1 MPAMPTEHLDRKGQ
15 PQIPMTLYTVIPTR
29 CVRYPKEIFFENL
42 QPGPQ
47 SEGCN
52 NALRHFFLIRLEST
66 PD

>member
-1 MPAMPTEHLDRKGQ
+1 MKKKMLTFGER
-15 PQIPMTLYTVIPTR
+15 IPTR

-52 NALRHFFLIRLEST
+52 NALRHFFSYKT
-66 PD
+66 